1 MGERVAEISL
11 LCRAV
16 CAAAITRDDWG
27 RSQPWLGYVA
37 EVTNDGERQLV
48 PSRFTLPEG
57 FWDDV
62 EPPDGLRA
70 LIDAAR
76 SHSGPEPVPGEEGD
90 SEFVAVILQIE
101 ALVDGTTSDAAL
113 VDLLSSEDEADDDVE
128 LTAVEAKLVLAVD
141 TERHR
146 YYVCHRRGAPTP
158 DQIALLGQWDLAPL
172 LDEFLDALR
181 EVA

>member
-1 MGERVAEISL
+1 MGERVAAISL

-16 CAAAITRDDWG
+16 CAAAIANDDWG

-37 EVTNDGERQLV
+37 EVTTDGERQLV

-62 EPPDGLRA
+62 EPPDGLRT

-76 SHSGPEPVPGEEGD
+76 SHSGPEPVPGEDDD
-90 SEFVAVILQIE
+90 SEFVALILQIE
-101 ALVDGTTSDAAL
+101 ALVDGTTSDAS
-113 VDLLSSEDEADDDVE
+113 LLGHPVSDEPDDDVE
-128 LTAVEAKLVLAVD
+128 LTAAEAKLVLAVD
-141 TERHR
+141 TEQRR

-158 DQIALLGQWDLAPL
+158 DQVALLGQWDLAPL
-172 LDEFLDALR
+172 LDELLDALR
-181 EVA
+181 EDA

>member
-1 MGERVAEISL
+1 MGDRVAQISL

-16 CAAAITRDDWG
+16 CAAAIAADDWG

-37 EVTNDGERQLV
+37 EVTTDGERQLV

-70 LIDAAR
+70 LIEAAR
-76 SHSGPEPVPGEEGD
+76 SHSGPEPVSGEDDD
-90 SEFVAVILQIE
+90 SEFVGVILQIE
-101 ALVDGTTSDAAL
+101 ALVDGTTSDAS
-113 VDLLSSEDEADDDVE
+113 LLGLLKSDEPDVDVE
-128 LTAVEAKLVLAVD
+128 LTASEAKLVLAVD
-141 TERHR
+141 TEQRR

-158 DQIALLGQWDLAPL
+158 DQVALLGQWDLAPL
-172 LDEFLDALR
+172 LDDLLDALR